1 MLSVAIQY
9 QLLSIPANRYEF
21 ISTMTSKELTYHII
35 IQNQLA
41 SLYDHMTNNLMSWL
55 PENDYIDE
63 ADFTDKQRDQIAA
76 VLAIEEEW
84 ILDPEMRAQVTL
96 INWEESDE
104 S

>member
-1 MLSVAIQY
+1 
-9 QLLSIPANRYEF
+9 
-21 ISTMTSKELTYHII
+21 MTGKELTYHNI

-41 SLYDHMTNNLMSWL
+41 GLYNHMTNNLLGWL
-55 PENDYIDE
+55 PGNDYIDE
-63 ADFTDKQRDQIAA
+63 ADFTPKQRDQIAA

-84 ILDPEMRAQVTL
+84 VLDPLMRAEVTL

>member
-1 MLSVAIQY
+1 
-9 QLLSIPANRYEF
+9 
-21 ISTMTSKELTYHII
+21 MTGKELTYHNI

-41 SLYDHMTNNLMSWL
+41 GLYDHMTNNLLSWL
-55 PENDYIDE
+55 PVDGYIDE
-63 ADFTDKQRDQIAA
+63 DEFTDKQRDQIAA

-84 ILDPEMRAQVTL
+84 VLDPEMRAQVTL

>member
-1 MLSVAIQY
+1 
-9 QLLSIPANRYEF
+9 
-21 ISTMTSKELTYHII
+21 MTGKELTYHNI

-41 SLYDHMTNNLMSWL
+41 GLYDHMTNNLLSWL

-63 ADFTDKQRDQIAA
+63 DDFTDKQKEQIAA

-84 ILDPEMRAQVTL
+84 MLDPKVRAEVTL
-96 INWEESDE
+96 ISWEESDE